1 MDFVDAR
8 KHACAHVLLFAQSC
22 EIVSSMESMART
34 RTPTNITIDPD
45 VLAAVD
51 QWVANA
57 EPRTTRSAFFEMA
70 AKHFLAAEEK
80 VAKERREK

>member
-1 MDFVDAR
+1 MRTYVDICTVLR
-8 KHACAHVLLFAQSC
+8 ECAHMQD
-22 EIVSSMESMART
+22 MGRT

-51 QWVANA
+51 RWVANA

-80 VAKERREK
+80 VVKERREK